1 MKSLELLND
10 LIKINSIKIS
20 INNSF
25 KWVSGWN
32 SPIYFDNRISL
43 SYPKLREE
51 ITIKLTELIKDKY
64 PNVEIIAGVAT
75 AGIPQG
81 VLVADKLNLP
91 FVYIRS
97 KPKSHGMKNVIE
109 GRLESNKKIIII
121 EDLIST
127 GGSSLKAVEALRE
140 NKSKVLCVLSIFN
153 YGFDISKSNFKN
165 LNCKNLSLY
174 QYKDLLNVALDNAY
188 ITLKEHHELKKW
200 RDNPDTWK

>member
-97 KPKSHGMKNVIE
+97 KPK
-109 GRLESNKKIIII
+109 LF
-121 EDLIST
+121 
-127 GGSSLKAVEALRE
+127 
-140 NKSKVLCVLSIFN
+140 SKVS
-153 YGFDISKSNFKN
+153 
-165 LNCKNLSLY
+165 
-174 QYKDLLNVALDNAY
+174 
-188 ITLKEHHELKKW
+188 
-200 RDNPDTWK
+200 